1 MSRIY
6 TGDYDRTIAFRC
18 SDALYDLIKQG
29 AVASGL
35 DTSTYIRAALWTA
48 VPRVL
53 ALQIPSMVSGTCSD
67 TLPAECCARC
77 RWCGS
82 PAGASCIYCTDQQR
96 MKKPEQCCDSF
107 EKRCE
112 K

>member
-6 TGDYDRTIAFRC
+6 TGDFDCTITFRC
-18 SDALYDLIKQG
+18 SDALHDLIKQG
-29 AVASGL
+29 AAASGL
-35 DTSTYIRAALWTA
+35 DVSTYIRAALWTA

-53 ALQIPSMVSGTCSD
+53 ALRIPSMVSGTCAD

-82 PAGASCIYCTDQQR
+82 PAGASYIFCVDQR
-96 MKKPEQCCDSF
+96 KTARPDSCCDLF
-107 EKRCE
+107 EKRCSE
-112 K
+112 